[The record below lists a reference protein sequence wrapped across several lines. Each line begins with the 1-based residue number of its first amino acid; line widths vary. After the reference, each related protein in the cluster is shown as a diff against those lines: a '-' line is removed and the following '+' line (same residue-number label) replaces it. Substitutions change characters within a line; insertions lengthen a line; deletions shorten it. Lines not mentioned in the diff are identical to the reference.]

1 MAGRVILFGATGYT
15 GELTAREL
23 VSQGAEPVLVARSH
37 DRVGALAEELG
48 GLETAVADVTD
59 PTSVAAVLSE
69 GDALVTTVGPFVRLG
84 EPALRAA
91 MSAGAHYVDSTG
103 EPVWIRRVFEDDS
116 NIKAAGI
123 AALTA
128 FGYDYVPGNLAAG
141 LALDRAEGEP
151 VRVDVGYFTTGG
163 FGASGGT
170 QASLVGALLSPGFE
184 WRDGSISVTYGAG
197 SERNFRTTSGQRTG
211 LSIGASEHFAIPRL
225 DPGIKDVGAY
235 LGWFGSKTAPAR
247 YGSIAVGQ
255 IARLPGVR
263 KGLTAAASKL
273 VPGSTGGPTESERA
287 RTGSLAVAEAIGADG
302 KVLSHVE
309 LRGPNAYELT
319 ASFLAWAGLKLSG
332 ESPKELG
339 AIGPVE
345 AYGLQALADGCAA
358 AGLVEA

>member
-15 GELTAREL
+15 GELTARAL
-23 VSQGAEPVLVARSH
+23 VEAGVQPLLVGRSH
-37 DRVGALAEELG
+37 DRVRALAEELG

-59 PTSVAAVLSE
+59 RSSVAAVLAK
-69 GDALVTTVGPFVRLG
+69 GDALVTTVGPFAKLG
-84 EPALRAA
+84 EPALEAA
-91 MSAGAHYVDSTG
+91 ISVGAHYVDSTG
-103 EPVWIRRVFEDDS
+103 EPVWIRRVFEDDQR
-116 NIKAAGI
+116 IRRAGI

-141 LALDRAEGEP
+141 LALDRAEGDP

-184 WRDGSISVTYGAG
+184 WRAGGLSVTYGAG
-197 SERNFRTTSGQRTG
+197 SERSFRTTSGQRTG
-211 LSIGASEHFAIPRL
+211 LSIGSSEHFAIPRL
-225 DPGIKDVGAY
+225 DPQIKDVGAY
-235 LGWFGSKTAPAR
+235 LGWFGSQTAPAR
-247 YGSIAVGQ
+247 YGSVAIGQ

-273 VPGSTGGPTESERA
+273 VPGSTGGPTQSERA

-309 LRGPNAYELT
+309 LRGPNAYDLT
-319 ASFLAWAGLKLSG
+319 ASFLAWAGARLAS
-332 ESPKELG
+332 EEPHSLG

-345 AYGLQALADGCAA
+345 AYGLQALVDGCAA